1 MTIRIIAMGWRRVGI
16 GYLPRG
22 FASTL
27 IGLFGALSSANATPI
42 KNAFPGI
49 IGKDDRRPVENLNP
63 QWNAIGRVNV
73 GGYRKTRHC
82 TGTLIAPRLVV
93 TATHCLVDKRSGK
106 SHPLHNIHFLA
117 GVKRENALAHGKAD
131 CVHFLKT
138 YRHAKTN
145 LLTRFQ
151 SDVAM
156 VVLKEPLAVAP
167 VSLVREMSFNA
178 GLPLQHLSYS
188 RDSRY
193 QLTADTRCK
202 LRGKKGGLWFT
213 NCDTHFGSSGGPVFV
228 QQDGK
233 PVLAAI
239 MVGGIR
245 NKHSIAVPI
254 GAWRHLAHKK
264 TCP

>member
-1 MTIRIIAMGWRRVGI
+1 MGWTGIGI
-16 GYLPRG
+16 GYLPCC
-22 FASTL
+22 FISTL
-27 IGLFGALSSANATPI
+27 IVLSGALSSANSTPI

-49 IGKDDRRPVENLNP
+49 IGEDDRRAVESLIP
-63 QWNAIGRVNV
+63 QWNAIGRVNI

-93 TATHCLVDKRSGK
+93 TASHCLVDKRSGK
-106 SHPLHNIHFLA
+106 THPLHNIHFLA
-117 GVKRENALAHGKAD
+117 GVKRESSMAHGKAD
-131 CVHFLKT
+131 CVRFLKT
-138 YRHAKTN
+138 YRHTKTKS
-145 LLTRFQ
+145 LRRFL

-167 VSLVREMSFNA
+167 VSLVRKMSFDA
-178 GLPLQHLSYS
+178 GRPLQHLSYS

-193 QLTADTRCK
+193 QLTADTKCY
-202 LRGKKGGLWFT
+202 LRGKKDGLWFT

-228 QQDGK
+228 QIDGK

-239 MVGGIR
+239 MVGGLQ
-245 NKHSIAVPI
+245 NKYSIAVPI
-254 GAWRHLAHKK
+254 DVWRDLASKQ